1 MGVSSYRGMCGL
13 AAEHP
18 GGPDLLAGV
27 ARPAPHGEAGALRR
41 DVGAWL
47 VASGVLGGDVQGFLA
62 QGHLDLVAEAWGDVP
77 RGPRLVAAAKWLVL
91 TWILDDRFDD
101 QWIGRPVTAAR
112 RTVQALTDVLD
123 GGSGV
128 DSDSVPGGG
137 SDGVPD
143 SVPGGGPDGAS
154 DGGWDGIEPPGDALV
169 EAFAV
174 LWRETVELTPPQWRA
189 RYAAYFRAY
198 LDTSLGYLDE
208 ASLRDTAFRDT
219 AFHDAPFRDTP
230 FHDLGTAAPA
240 GAVQTVPEYLRR
252 RDQDGAV
259 SCAAGWI
266 ELAHGLDLADEVF
279 RHPRVADLLMRFN
292 HVVCWVNDLYS
303 AEGESAAGNGKNLL
317 RSFTV
322 HEGLAPQEASARLGA
337 LCEAESTT
345 LEFLADGIARDP
357 SSPGEV
363 RAFALGLVRFT
374 RALIHWTATAARYRT
389 ESPR

>member
-1 MGVSSYRGMCGL
+1 MGISPYRGMCGL

-27 ARPAPHGEAGALRR
+27 ARPAPHGEADALRR

-47 VASGVLGGDVQGFLA
+47 VASGALGGDVQGFLA

-101 QWIGRPVTAAR
+101 QWIGGPVTAAR
-112 RTVQALTDVLD
+112 RTVRALTDVLD
-123 GGSGV
+123 AGLEGV
-128 DSDSVPGGG
+128 RG
-137 SDGVPD
+137 GVPD
-143 SVPGGGPDGAS
+143 
-154 DGGWDGIEPPGDALV
+154 GDALV

-174 LWRETVELTPPQWRA
+174 LWRDTVELTPPQWQA

-208 ASLRDTAFRDT
+208 AALRDTPLSDSSSHGT
-219 AFHDAPFRDTP
+219 PFRDTP
-230 FHDLGTAAPA
+230 FHAPGAAAPA

-322 HEGLAPQEASARLGA
+322 HEGLAPKEASARLGA

-357 SSPGEV
+357 SAPGEV

>member
-1 MGVSSYRGMCGL
+1 MGISPYRGMCGL

-27 ARPAPHGEAGALRR
+27 ARPAPHGEADALRR

-101 QWIGRPVTAAR
+101 QWIGGPVTAAR
-112 RTVQALTDVLD
+112 RTVRALTDVLG
-123 GGSGV
+123 GGSGGG
-128 DSDSVPGGG
+128 SDGVLGSVPGGG
-137 SDGVPD
+137 SG
-143 SVPGGGPDGAS
+143 GAS
-154 DGGWDGIEPPGDALV
+154 DGGSDGIEPPGDALV

-174 LWRETVELTPPQWRA
+174 LWRETAELTPPQWRS

-208 ASLRDTAFRDT
+208 TPLRDT
-219 AFHDAPFRDTP
+219 PFRDTP
-230 FHDLGTAAPA
+230 FQDLGAAAPA

-322 HEGLAPQEASARLGA
+322 HEGLAPEEASARLGA

-374 RALIHWTATAARYRT
+374 RALIHWTATAARYHT

>member
-1 MGVSSYRGMCGL
+1 MGISPYRGMCGL

-27 ARPAPHGEAGALRR
+27 ARPAPHGEADALRR

-101 QWIGRPVTAAR
+101 QWIGGPVTAAR
-112 RTVQALTDVLD
+112 RTVRALTDVLGGGSD
-123 GGSGV
+123 GVLGSVPGGGSGGA
-128 DSDSVPGGG
+128 SGGVPGGG
-137 SDGVPD
+137 SDGG
-143 SVPGGGPDGAS
+143 S
-154 DGGWDGIEPPGDALV
+154 DGIEPPGDALV

-208 ASLRDTAFRDT
+208 ASLRDTPFRGTAFRD
-219 AFHDAPFRDTP
+219 PP
-230 FHDLGTAAPA
+230 FHDLGAAAPA

-322 HEGLAPQEASARLGA
+322 HEGLAPEEASARLGA

>member
-1 MGVSSYRGMCGL
+1 MGISPYRGMCGL

-27 ARPAPHGEAGALRR
+27 ARPAPHGEADALRR

-101 QWIGRPVTAAR
+101 QWIGGPVTAAR
-112 RTVQALTDVLD
+112 RTVRALTDVLG
-123 GGSGV
+123 GGSGGG
-128 DSDSVPGGG
+128 SDGVLGSVPGGG
-137 SDGVPD
+137 S
-143 SVPGGGPDGAS
+143 GGGLGGAS
-154 DGGWDGIEPPGDALV
+154 DGGSDGIEPPGDALV

-174 LWRETVELTPPQWRA
+174 LWRETAELTPPQWRS

-208 ASLRDTAFRDT
+208 TPLRDTAFRDT
-219 AFHDAPFRDTP
+219 AFRDTAFRDTP
-230 FHDLGTAAPA
+230 FQDLGAAAPA

-322 HEGLAPQEASARLGA
+322 HEGLAPEEASARLGA

-374 RALIHWTATAARYRT
+374 RALIHWTATAARYHT

>member
-1 MGVSSYRGMCGL
+1 MGMGISPYRGMCGL

-27 ARPAPHGEAGALRR
+27 ARPAPHGEADALRR

-47 VASGVLGGDVQGFLA
+47 VASDVLGGDVQGFLA

-101 QWIGRPVTAAR
+101 QWIGGPVTAAR
-112 RTVQALTDVLD
+112 RTVRALTDVLEGGSD
-123 GGSGV
+123 GGSE
-128 DSDSVPGGG
+128 GG
-137 SDGVPD
+137 SDGV
-143 SVPGGGPDGAS
+143 
-154 DGGWDGIEPPGDALV
+154 EPPGDALV

-208 ASLRDTAFRDT
+208 AALHGTPFR
-219 AFHDAPFRDTP
+219 DAPFHTP
-230 FHDLGTAAPA
+230 GLHTPGFHTPGLHTPGFRAPGAAAPA

-266 ELAHGLDLADEVF
+266 ELAHGLDIADEVF
-279 RHPRVADLLMRFN
+279 RHPRVTDLLMRFN

-322 HEGLAPQEASARLGA
+322 HEGLAPEEASARLGA

>member
-1 MGVSSYRGMCGL
+1 MGISPSRSRCGL
-13 AAEHP
+13 TAEPP
-18 GGPDLLAGV
+18 GGPALLAGV
-27 ARPAPHGEAGALRR
+27 GRPVPHGEASVLRQE
-41 DVGAWL
+41 VGAWL
-47 VASGVLGGDVQGFLA
+47 VASGVLGGDVQEFLA
-62 QGHLDLVAEAWGDVP
+62 QGHLDLVVEAWGDVP

-91 TWILDDRFDD
+91 TWILDDRFDE
-101 QWIGRPVTAAR
+101 QWIGRPVAAAR
-112 RTVQALTDVLD
+112 RTVRALTDILD
-123 GGSGV
+123 GG
-128 DSDSVPGGG
+128 PGGKPTGGLDGG
-137 SDGVPD
+137 SDGV
-143 SVPGGGPDGAS
+143 
-154 DGGWDGIEPPGDALV
+154 EPPGDALV

-174 LWRETVELTPPQWRA
+174 LWRETAGLTPPQWRV
-189 RYAAYFRAY
+189 RYAAHFRAY

-208 ASLRDTAFRDT
+208 ASPGDASLGASVLDDVSLGASALDDASFRD
-219 AFHDAPFRDTP
+219 
-230 FHDLGTAAPA
+230 LGAAAPA
-240 GAVQTVPEYLRR
+240 GAVQTVPEYLRQ

-292 HVVCWVNDLYS
+292 HVVCWVNDFYS

-317 RSFTV
+317 HAFTV
-322 HEGLAPQEASARLGA
+322 HEGLAPEEASARLGA

-357 SSPGEV
+357 SWPGEV